1 MKANEFVKKF
11 GIDEAKRVVEY
22 RDKHASRTHVYKF
35 NKSCADKAKL
45 SGGAYLYTESYNE
58 WSVSVDEL
66 KRLVKSH
73 DLIKSYKGCG
83 KPKETA
89 LETAKFTLK
98 HFESTRGL
106 EVELFG
112 NNNRELE
119 LKQAIADVESC
130 Q

>member
-1 MKANEFVKKF
+1 MKANEFIKEF

-35 NKSCADKAKL
+35 NKSCADKARL

-66 KRLVKSH
+66 KLLVESHNAVDFYGGLKQARKAAHSNCFDYPMRL
-73 DLIKSYKGCG
+73 L
-83 KPKETA
+83 
-89 LETAKFTLK
+89 
-98 HFESTRGL
+98 
-106 EVELFG
+106 
-112 NNNRELE
+112 
-119 LKQAIADVESC
+119 QAIADVESC